1 MLIKMI
7 DTAKLD
13 EDISLVLIFVIAKAK
28 RRLKKNVESYGIGVF
43 VGQTVKHQNATS

>member
-13 EDISLVLIFVIAKAK
+13 KDISLVLIFLIAKAK
-28 RRLKKNVESYGIGVF
+28 KEGLRKTLNHMELEF
-43 VGQTVKHQNATS
+43 L